1 MRMRVVLVMLGLII
15 GALMLVAALHA
26 APAEDELDIVRPP
39 SSSDAI
45 DAYASRLQVG
55 MPQRYENLTLYP
67 ISADGVIV
75 PDLELTLDEAIERGL
90 LEIAE
95 LKPAEV
101 NRVRLVS
108 RAHEPVFIMGG
119 EMLLGAKQD
128 RIAGDDLLIPSGAE
142 LVIPVY
148 CVEHGR
154 WVAET
159 DAFSS
164 AGALVGTEVRKARQR
179 SDQGA
184 VWSRVAAEQ
193 SRLNAPSETGA
204 FRSVRESEE
213 VQDKIAPYRRA
224 LSDFAVDNAKTRG
237 VVACVGGEIIAA
249 DLFGSRTVF
258 RTLWPKLLES
268 YVIDALD
275 RRVRGSAPDPVRIRQ
290 WLDGVTRAETSRK
303 PTPGAGTLYELRG
316 GGVIGSALVYREG
329 VVHME
334 LFRGYAV
341 QPVRFN
347 RLDFRRERLQ
357 QHQDEEPRLETE
369 EEGQV
374 ERGFRPPD

>member
-1 MRMRVVLVMLGLII
+1 MRTRVVLGIII

-26 APAEDELDIVRPP
+26 APVEDEPDIVRPP

-90 LEIAE
+90 LKIAE

-128 RIAGDDLLIPSGAE
+128 RIAGDDLLIPPRAE

-164 AGALVGTEVRKARQR
+164 AGALVGSEVRKARQR
-179 SDQGA
+179 ADQGA

-213 VQDKIAPYRRA
+213 VRDKMAPYTRA
-224 LSDFAVDNAKTRG
+224 LSDFAVDSAKARG

-275 RRVRGSAPDPVRIRQ
+275 RRVRGSAPDPVRIRR
-290 WLDGVTRAETSRK
+290 WLDGVTRAEKSRK

-357 QHQDEEPRLETE
+357 QHRDEEPSAELQG
-369 EEGQV
+369 EGEGSVQ
-374 ERGFRPPD
+374 RGFAPPD

>member
-1 MRMRVVLVMLGLII
+1 MRTRVVLGLII
-15 GALMLVAALHA
+15 GALVVVAALHA
-26 APAEDELDIVRPP
+26 APVEEESDILRPP

-45 DAYASRLQVG
+45 EAYASRLQVG
-55 MPQRYENLTLYP
+55 IPERYGSLTLYP

-90 LEIAE
+90 LKIAE

-128 RIAGDDLLIPSGAE
+128 RIAGDDLLIPAGAE

-154 WVAET
+154 WVDKTE
-159 DAFSS
+159 AFSS

-179 SDQGA
+179 ADQSA
-184 VWSRVAAEQ
+184 VWSRVAEEQ

-204 FRSVRESEE
+204 VRSVRESEE
-213 VQDKIAPYRRA
+213 VQDKMAPYKRA
-224 LSDFAVDNAKTRG
+224 LSDFAVDSAKARG

-268 YVIDALD
+268 YVIDVLD
-275 RRVRGSAPDPVRIRQ
+275 RPVRGSAPDAVRIRR
-290 WLDGVTRAETSRK
+290 WLEGVTRAETSRK

-316 GGVIGSALVYREG
+316 GGVIGSALVYQEG

-334 LFRGYAV
+334 LFRGYSV
-341 QPVRFN
+341 RPVRFN
-347 RLDFRRERLQ
+347 RLEFRRDRLREQ
-357 QHQDEEPRLETE
+357 SEEEPSPEIE
-369 EEGQV
+369 EEEPV
-374 ERGFRPPD
+374 ERGFEPPE

>member
-1 MRMRVVLVMLGLII
+1 MKTRVVLGLTM
-15 GALMLVAALHA
+15 GALVLLAALNA
-26 APAEDELDIVRPP
+26 VPAETELDIVRPP

-55 MPQRYENLTLYP
+55 PPERHANLSLYP
-67 ISADGVIV
+67 LFADGVIV

-101 NRVRLVS
+101 NRVRLIS
-108 RAHEPVFIMGG
+108 RADEPVFIMGG

-128 RIAGDDLLIPSGAE
+128 RIAGDDLVVPPGAE

-148 CVEHGR
+148 CVEQGR
-154 WVAET
+154 WVAKT

-164 AGALVGTEVRKARQR
+164 AGALVGSEVRKARQR
-179 SDQGA
+179 ADQGA
-184 VWSRVAAEQ
+184 VWSEVAAEQ

-204 FRSVRESEE
+204 LRSVRESEE
-213 VQDKIAPYRRA
+213 VQDRMRPYTRA
-224 LSDFAVDNAKTRG
+224 LGDFARDHRKARG
-237 VVACVGGEIIAA
+237 VVACMGSEIIAA

-268 YVIDALD
+268 YVIDAFD
-275 RRVRGSAPDPVRIRQ
+275 RRGREQAPDSVRIRR
-290 WLDGVTRAETSRK
+290 WLDGITRAEKTRK
-303 PTPGAGTLYELRG
+303 PTPGAGTLYELHG
-316 GGVIGSALVYREG
+316 GGIIGSALVYQEG
-329 VVHME
+329 VIHME
-334 LFRGYAV
+334 LFRGYV
-341 QPVRFN
+341 VRPVRYN
-347 RLDFRRERLQ
+347 RLEFRRDRLR
-357 QHQDEEPRLETE
+357 QHRDEEPRGQMQE
-369 EEGQV
+369 EEEAP